1 MKIICLSNLGSFPP
15 AEQLIPGDDGSQL
28 YPIEVDKVYE
38 VYGLLIAH
46 NTCHVLIVTDF
57 KPRWLPI
64 GLFEITEAE
73 MSPDWVKVEIEG
85 VPFYDELHKASGFT
99 TLVAYPRLTEDPAH
113 YNGVV
118 NWEPDHLIDFYKEV
132 GLV

>member
-1 MKIICLSNLGSFPP
+1 
-15 AEQLIPGDDGSQL
+15 
-28 YPIEVDKVYE
+28 
-38 VYGLLIAH
+38 
-46 NTCHVLIVTDF
+46 
-57 KPRWLPI
+57 
-64 GLFEITEAE
+64 
-73 MSPDWVKVEIEG
+73 MSPDWVKVEIEA